1 MLRCRTVLRTLA
13 SVSGARI
20 RGSWRPLN
28 GGSYRFASRHYLG
41 KVAQNQR
48 PFSTFSS
55 LPFNPSPTRSASARL
70 SGASDDSPAHSP
82 EQQEAPHYQVPTSGI
97 APALTAAQESSVAA
111 HRIAVESIL
120 TAVSGVDHVAEADV
134 TLLRSQLDRL
144 NDGLFLLVVVGE
156 YNSGKSTCI
165 NALLGRQVVAE
176 GVIPTTGEVTVL
188 RYAQGPSS
196 ELAAPTTSDGVV
208 VISQNV
214 DILKTVSLVDSPGT
228 NAIDRRHEALTM
240 EYLPMCDLVLFVT
253 SADRPFSE
261 SERQFLSSI
270 RDWGKKVVLLI
281 NKSDLLSDADAK
293 HEVVTFVKTS
303 SRALLGSSP
312 KVFTVSSRQAFEAK
326 LSATGMSGP
335 DWDSSGFEE
344 LETYI
349 SQSLDAEE
357 RLSIKLESVA
367 SVASTVGKLYVNR
380 LASESAVV
388 EADGAA
394 LLVVADHVKTC
405 EASIERG
412 FAAHHARIDNALLEM
427 LERADVFF
435 DTHVSI
441 RNIGMLVKKDAV
453 ARAFIDEVIRGTEKD
468 VERRARALAEWV
480 SDKLARNIADV
491 VGVFSRRVGERRA
504 ELLVAMRQHSDYVGN
519 INGPDSLRLHFMP
532 PAAVVD
538 VSSST
543 DRLMS
548 GLGDAAAKLAA
559 TYNPE
564 VEGKRVA
571 DALSQSVRTT
581 IAMELGALGVF
592 GAALGTSMLDITS
605 ITSTSLLLTGGL
617 LILPRR
623 RLSLRADLRARVAS
637 IRARLEKEMEARVH
651 EQLAIHAERVQ
662 AAVEPFSAHTSAR
675 AAAASAQSLALTQSL
690 EGMTAVRNVTNAAA
704 VAASAA
710 STAAA
715 TGASASA
722 TKSAVDGNATKSA
735 LEGNESRHRLPPSS
749 K

>member
-28 GGSYRFASRHYLG
+28 DGSYGFASRHYLG

-70 SGASDDSPAHSP
+70 SGASDDSPAHSR
-82 EQQEAPHYQVPTSGI
+82 EQQEPPPYQVPTSGI

-165 NALLGRQVVAE
+165 NALLGLQVVAE
-176 GVIPTTGEVTVL
+176 GVIPTTAEVTVL

-281 NKSDLLSDADAK
+281 NKSDLLRDADAK
-293 HEVVTFVKTS
+293 REVVTFVKTS

-335 DWDSSGFEE
+335 HWDSSGFEE

-380 LASESAVV
+380 LASESAVM

-412 FAAHHARIDNALLEM
+412 FAAHHARIGNALLEM

-441 RNIGMLVKKDAV
+441 SNIGMLVKKDAV

-491 VGVFSRRVGERRA
+491 VGVFSRRVGERKA
-504 ELLVAMRQHSDYVGN
+504 ELLVAMRQHSDVGN
-519 INGPDSLRLHFMP
+519 INGPDSLRLQFMP
-532 PAAVVD
+532 PPAEVD

-637 IRARLEKEMEARVH
+637 LRARLEKEMEARVH

-690 EGMTAVRNVTNAAA
+690 ESMTAVRNVTNAAA

-715 TGASASA
+715 TAASASA

-735 LEGNESRHRLPPSS
+735 PEGKESCHRLPPSS